1 MKGYIQVLQPKYNN
15 ISLLTLD
22 NNEIKVDHTKLSN
35 IKFFHNDLVTLYE
48 NTIKVDSSNIIN
60 KKKKIAGVLILKTT
74 VKYGSNKRGVPYY
87 MFQPLDWRYPNFL
100 VASKYRKRENIY
112 VEIYFHKWE
121 RKIPN
126 GTIDKI
132 IGPVGDIKSDNEAIL
147 SKYFLNHK
155 NINNKFKSQLYD
167 FKDDL
172 KDIRKDFRNLN
183 IFAIDP
189 LNCTDIDDALH
200 FRIVGD
206 NIYEIGI
213 HIADVTHFVRYN
225 NDIDIEAKK
234 RLTSIY
240 SPDKIIN
247 MLPTKLSHDLCSL
260 KENEDRLTISLIL
273 RMDSNANII
282 SYEIIPGI
290 IKCRRNYSYSQV
302 DEIISSNS
310 KLNELDRNVKELF
323 DFSKKITEFGKDDSH
338 GMIEKYMI
346 IANKIICEDIIKN
359 NPKKQIIIRKHEKP
373 NELEDIPDELYND
386 LFYRY
391 FSAAKYDLYNSNET
405 SHFGLNLEFY
415 THFTSPIRRYADIIV
430 HRIIR
435 NRWLSI
441 DEEDICKVIEN
452 INETNSKI
460 RKAERNF
467 HFLNILRVVSETGI
481 LDNIDAYVLDW
492 TDNFSVRLYI
502 PQFKIEINSL
512 LYHRKIQ
519 HLFDLTNVMNKL
531 TITKDGNQIEFT
543 KYQKVKVSLISREKE
558 GFLNKKIL
566 VDITSP
572 NLMI

>member
-1 MKGYIQVLQPKYNN
+1 MIGYIQVLQPNYNN

-22 NNEIKVDHTKLSN
+22 NNEIKIDHKKMSN
-35 IKFFHNDLVTLYE
+35 INFFHNDLVTLDG
-48 NTIKVDSSNIIN
+48 INININ
-60 KKKKIAGVLILKTT
+60 KSEIIDKEKKIAGILMLKTT
-74 VKYGSNKRGVPYY
+74 VKYGSNKRGIPYY

-100 VASKYRKRENIY
+100 VASNYRKRENIY
-112 VEIYFHKWE
+112 VEIYYHKWE

-147 SKYFLNHK
+147 SKYFLNHN
-155 NINNKFKSQLYD
+155 NIDKRFKSQSYE
-167 FKDDL
+167 FNDDL

-189 LNCTDIDDALH
+189 LDCTDVDDALH
-200 FRIVGD
+200 FRILEED
-206 NIYEIGI
+206 TYEVGI
-213 HIADVTHFVRYN
+213 HIADVTHFVRL
-225 NDIDIEAKK
+225 NDCIDIEAKK

-247 MLPTKLSHDLCSL
+247 MLPSKLSHDLCSL
-260 KENEDRLTISLIL
+260 KENEDRLTVSLIL
-273 RMDSNANII
+273 KMDSNANII
-282 SYEIIPGI
+282 SYEIIPGT
-290 IKCRRNYSYSQV
+290 IKCRKNYSYSQV
-302 DEIISSNS
+302 DEIISSNEE
-310 KLNELDRNVKELF
+310 LNELDKNVKDLF
-323 DFSKKITEFGKDDSH
+323 EFSKKITDFGKDDSH

-346 IANKIICEDIIKN
+346 LANKIICEDIIKN
-359 NPKKQIIIRKHEKP
+359 NPERQIIIRKHEKP

-391 FSAAKYDLYNSNET
+391 FSAAKYDLFSSKET
-405 SHFGLNLEFY
+405 SHFGLNLDFY

-430 HRIIR
+430 HRIIK
-435 NRWLSI
+435 NRWLSD
-441 DEEDICKVIEN
+441 DEEDICKIIDN

-467 HFLNILRVVSETGI
+467 HFLNILRIVSETGI
-481 LDNIDAYVLDW
+481 LDSIEAYVLDW
-492 TDNFSVRLYI
+492 NDDFSVRLYL
-502 PQFKIEINSL
+502 PQFKIEINCL
-512 LYHRKIQ
+512 LYHKKIQ
-519 HLFDLTNVMNKL
+519 HLFDLTNTDNKL
-531 TITKDGNQIEFT
+531 TITKDDNQIEFI